1 MSKLSH
7 DKYNQ
12 VSSEKN
18 LAVVSEAENYINA
31 FNQRN
36 LQSIL
41 TKPEVHTRN
50 SIGSAVV
57 NIKIDATTLATKG
70 LLFLAQGHPEYLAPK
85 VKRAVVQDSGW
96 STPAYQ
102 YFGQQVQQAIDSQL
116 APTPENYNSLL
127 LSVTMNLANYENLF
141 PEALKGKSLFLNLD
155 LEFGLI
161 NNRCINI

>member
-1 MSKLSH
+1 MPNLSNE
-7 DKYNQ
+7 KYNQ
-12 VSSEKN
+12 VSTEKK

-41 TKPEVHTRN
+41 TNPIVHKKQST
-50 SIGSAVV
+50 GSVVV
-57 NIKIDATTLATKG
+57 NIKIDAATLATKG

-85 VKRAVVQDSGW
+85 VAHAIVQDSGW

-116 APTPENYNSLL
+116 APTAENFNSLL
-127 LSVTMNLANYENLF
+127 LPVTMDLADYNSLYS
-141 PEALKGKSLFLNLD
+141 PALVGKSLFLNLD

-161 NNRCINI
+161 K